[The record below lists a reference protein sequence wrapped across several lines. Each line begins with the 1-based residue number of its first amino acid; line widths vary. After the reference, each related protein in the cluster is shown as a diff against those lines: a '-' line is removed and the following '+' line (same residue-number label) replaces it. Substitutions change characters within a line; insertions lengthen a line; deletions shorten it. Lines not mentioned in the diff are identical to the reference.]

1 MSEKNRGYSADE
13 YGALAGFGGD
23 WRDSWWNQDFLELM
37 ARRWRLADV
46 TRALDVGCGE
56 GHWGL
61 RLMGL
66 LPANA
71 RFVGVDHEGAFLDA
85 ARARASKRGLGE
97 RAEFC
102 VGSVNELP
110 FEDAS
115 FDLVTCQ
122 TVLIHVG
129 DAKRALREMKRVLV
143 PGGIVVA
150 SEPNNLVNVLAE
162 ATAEPEPPFEETL
175 RVLRFQKALHR
186 GKIALGQGDTS
197 IGELL
202 PGYFAELG
210 FSDIAVYSNDRCPA
224 FYPPYDTPSQ
234 RADLEQLLK
243 WIDADVSGWGDRE
256 AVEKL
261 YLAGGGAPAEF
272 DELWQ
277 IEIARGRAYKANI
290 EAGRLHAAR
299 GHLQYLVSGRK

>member
-1 MSEKNRGYSADE
+1 MGEKNRGWSAEE
-13 YGALAGFGGD
+13 YGALAGFAGD

-37 ARRWRLADV
+37 ARRWRLEDV
-46 TRALDVGCGE
+46 TRALDVGCGA

-61 RLMGL
+61 RLFGL
-66 LPANA
+66 MPANA
-71 RFVGVDHEGAFLDA
+71 RFVGVDHEGGFLDA
-85 ARARASKRGLGE
+85 ARARAHERGLGE
-97 RAEFC
+97 RAEFR
-102 VGSVNELP
+102 VGSATELP

-175 RVLRFQKALHR
+175 RVLRFQKTLHR

-210 FSDIAVYSNDRCPA
+210 FRDIAVYSNDRCPA

-243 WIDADVSGWGDRE
+243 WIDADVSP
-256 AVEKL
+256 
-261 YLAGGGAPAEF
+261 AGAIAKRSRGSISQAAEH
-272 DELWQ
+272 
-277 IEIARGRAYKANI
+277 RKSSTS
-290 EAGRLHAAR
+290 
-299 GHLQYLVSGRK
+299 SGRSRSRAAAHTRPTSKPAASTQQEATSNT